1 MILERLD
8 ALCRHYGVDHRDI
21 SEEPVLAL
29 ARRYVPG
36 FQIDRGGRS
45 HTGTR
50 KKWDDIR
57 LAQLWLRY
65 RAVRSRFTSD
75 KAATAYLSRQK
86 ELEGITGKVEPVWV
100 KQLLEKAKRSPLVQM
115 MESDR
120 PADRKFASKFL
131 ATHDCE

>member
-1 MILERLD
+1 MQTV
-8 ALCRHYGVDHRDI
+8 A
-21 SEEPVLAL
+21 
-29 ARRYVPG
+29 
-36 FQIDRGGRS
+36 DRPEAP
-45 HTGTR
+45 TA
-50 KKWDDIR
+50 IR
-57 LAQLWLRY
+57 TDLGAIF
-65 RAVRSRFTSD
+65 VSF
-75 KAATAYLSRQK
+75 LSRQK